1 MVVPS
6 EIANAAARGDSATVL
21 AWLDADVSE
30 PRDIND
36 VDETGHTLLY
46 SSTGA
51 IKRMRYRQ
59 LVLVRELINRG
70 ADVNKRG
77 SATVGLLTHGL
88 LAHDL
93 WKVNDM
99 DKYSKRM
106 YVFVVLLLRA
116 GFDPNQSEILS
127 GQPGISTPLNT
138 ALIALKNDQTR
149 YLLKIASAL
158 LRAGASLD
166 SVWDGKSVEVTMQA
180 IPFTLRAGP
189 IILAVGVP
197 GLVDHPTWVA
207 WTKLVGE
214 VRAAGG
220 TWTAYRR
227 QSRKGVLRLRSLVL
241 HGRARSRRRATGAA
255 DPVIGRVLHLPNELC
270 WHVLQF
276 WRATSDATGEPVV
289 I

>member
-6 EIANAAARGDSATVL
+6 EIAIAAARGDSATVL

-30 PRDIND
+30 PRDVND
-36 VDETGHTLLY
+36 VDEAGYTLLY
-46 SSTGA
+46 SSTGGN
-51 IKRMRYRQ
+51 KRMHYRH
-59 LVLVRELINRG
+59 LALVRELINRG

-77 SATVGLLTHGL
+77 SATVGLLTYGL

-93 WKVNDM
+93 YKVGDM
-99 DKYSKRM
+99 DKYSKRL
-106 YVFVVLLLRA
+106 YVFVLMLLLA
-116 GFDPNQSEILS
+116 GFDPNRSDSSVLTEAT
-127 GQPGISTPLNT
+127 ISAPLNT
-138 ALIALKNDQTR
+138 ALVVLRHHPTR
-149 YLLKIASAL
+149 HFLKIASVM

-166 SVWDGKSVEVTMQA
+166 SIWNGKSVEGAMQA
-180 IPFTLRAGP
+180 LSGAGP
-189 IILAVGVP
+189 IIWRVGVHQR
-197 GLVDHPTWVA
+197 VEHPYWVA
-207 WTKLVGE
+207 WTELVGE

-227 QSRKGVLRLRSLVL
+227 QSRKDVLRLRSLVVR
-241 HGRARSRRRATGAA
+241 GRARSRRCATGAA